1 MPWDPGPNGWW
12 NGAIVHVL
20 AGSLRNTCLTGVSH
34 EDAHKLQYAVDAAAW
49 MENPFENKNVLDTP
63 LFKALLWQ
71 AGKSAKEIMDHREA
85 MVSQIELAAEELQLS
100 GLRLQGALQML
111 VPPCAQ
117 TGKNDAWLEGVDAI
131 TYSISKGVSG
141 FLLQELVAASAH
153 CDENVSEL
161 FRDGLSLQIWRESA
175 NASRPR
181 CADAGPPHLQWGWHG
196 FLAGGKQ
203 RCAAASK
210 VPRIQQQSSAGTVA
224 RGHVPTDL

>member
-1 MPWDPGPNGWW
+1 MALRSLFQSPQVDLRFSEKSKLVKEISAQALFEKLVTVAMPWDPGQNGWW

-111 VPPCAQ
+111 VPPRA
-117 TGKNDAWLEGVDAI
+117 
-131 TYSISKGVSG
+131 
-141 FLLQELVAASAH
+141 
-153 CDENVSEL
+153 
-161 FRDGLSLQIWRESA
+161 
-175 NASRPR
+175 
-181 CADAGPPHLQWGWHG
+181 
-196 FLAGGKQ
+196 
-203 RCAAASK
+203 
-210 VPRIQQQSSAGTVA
+210 
-224 RGHVPTDL
+224 